1 MNINIED
8 KLEETVNSFLKEGFI
23 DLIKKELQLLISE
36 QIKKII
42 KYSDEVSWLETE
54 IRSVARKIIKERIS
68 EKLETSVMLTDCEKR
83 ITSEDFIK
91 NQIINLFGPYLKEYK
106 TVLKEENEKA
116 IKELFE
122 RQNRFLS
129 KKYMILEEDKVEE
142 EYETY

>member
-1 MNINIED
+1 MNINVED

-23 DLIKKELQLLISE
+23 DLIKKELQLLVSE

-54 IRSVARKIIKERIS
+54 IRSVARKTIKERIT
-68 EKLETSVMLTDCEKR
+68 EKLNTSIMLTDCEKR
-83 ITSEDFIK
+83 ITNEEFIK
-91 NQIINLFGPYLKEYK
+91 NQIVNLFGPYLKEYK

-116 IKELFE
+116 IKELSE